1 MLIDLFATD
10 NYGQYNIKIANL
22 WGLETAVYLNE
33 VININEKAVRKN
45 KVTNGFV
52 VLDRQYLTE
61 RTTLSEEQQIEIED
75 KLAGIDILKR
85 TENCTIHLDLV
96 LLANLIGSEDED
108 LKKHVQKL
116 VELKTKK
123 PKKTKREVIRENL
136 KAYIQTGDSKL
147 DDYFSQWVDVVYEK
161 NGFMAKATVEEAQKR
176 IISYS
181 FPDLEKAYN
190 IIKIAITNGH
200 RDINWSIEKYEKDH
214 SKEKKLTVFGQEV
227 KILDTV
233 KY

>member
-45 KVTNGFV
+45 KVTTGFV

-200 RDINWSIEKYEKDH
+200 RDINWSIEKYEKDLLYH
-214 SKEKKLTVFGQEV
+214 AYGDMKG
-227 KILDTV
+227 
-233 KY
+233 